1 VEVFRKSPLLVPVM
15 AIDPMVSVAVPEFL
29 SVTVL
34 TALFTPVATV
44 PKFRL
49 VGVSVTAGPPLEL
62 KVAVTAFAASMV
74 KPQVPV
80 PLQAPLHPAKVD
92 PEPAFAVKTTPAP
105 LAKFALQV
113 LGQAMPL
120 GLLVTEPV
128 PVPARV
134 TVIGNVTVLNVA
146 VTALAALMV
155 TLQVPVPLQAP
166 LHPAKVDP
174 EPAFAVKTTATP
186 LVKFALQVLGQVMPL
201 GLLVTAPVP
210 VPPRVTV
217 SGNVTVLNVAVTA
230 LAALMVTEQVPVP
243 LQAPLHPAK
252 VELEPATAV
261 KTTVEPLV
269 KFALQVLGQVMPLGL
284 LLTEPVPA
292 PARVTESA
300 NELDDGTSRK
310 TVSSEKS
317 VRTQLVSA
325 EPQAVRLKVTEVML
339 GPV

>member
-1 VEVFRKSPLLVPVM
+1 MQVVEVFRKSPLLVPVM

-62 KVAVTAFAASMV
+62 KVAVTAFAAFMV

-80 PLQAPLHPAKVD
+80 PLQAPLHPAKVEPD
-92 PEPAFAVKTTPAP
+92 PGT
-105 LAKFALQV
+105 
-113 LGQAMPL
+113 
-120 GLLVTEPV
+120 
-128 PVPARV
+128 
-134 TVIGNVTVLNVA
+134 
-146 VTALAALMV
+146 
-155 TLQVPVPLQAP
+155 
-166 LHPAKVDP
+166 
-174 EPAFAVKTTATP
+174 AVKTTAAP

-201 GLLVTAPVP
+201 GLLLTEPVP
-210 VPPRVTV
+210 VPARVTV
-217 SGNVTVLNVAVTA
+217 SGNVTVELKVAVTA

-252 VELEPATAV
+252 VEPEPATAV
-261 KTTVEPLV
+261 KTTVAPLV
-269 KFALQVLGQVMPLGL
+269 KFALHVLGQVMPLGL
-284 LLTEPVPA
+284 LVTVPVPVPA
-292 PARVTESA
+292 NVTESA

-310 TVSSEKS
+310 TVSSAKS
-317 VRTQLVSA
+317 ERTQFVSA
-325 EPQAVRLKVTEVML
+325 EPQAVRLKVTEVTL